1 MDFQWAT
8 GGIKIQKG
16 GMMTKTVEKQAP
28 RKDWQKPELRSVV
41 PAARTR
47 GGGGDINDADDI
59 FYDAS

>member
-1 MDFQWAT
+1 
-8 GGIKIQKG
+8 
-16 GMMTKTVEKQAP
+16 MTKTVENNAP

-47 GGGGDINDADDI
+47 GGGGGAQPNVPLDDI